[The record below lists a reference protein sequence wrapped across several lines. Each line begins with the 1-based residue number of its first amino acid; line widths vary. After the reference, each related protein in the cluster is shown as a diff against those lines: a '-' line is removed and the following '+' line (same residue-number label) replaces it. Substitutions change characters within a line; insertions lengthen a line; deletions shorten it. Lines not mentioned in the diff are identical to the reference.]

1 MRKKILFHK
10 TLSIILI
17 VLFITLFTFSSV
29 QAYSSYKY
37 NDYMNIIFQ
46 DEQYFDRNTYKNFLN
61 VFNSYTKG
69 LNFNSDY
76 NTIKKQ
82 MITKVLELRKNYP
95 NSATVSNISNKLLN
109 KIINDNSNNSQNLIQ
124 NILNEI
130 ISLFNSS
137 IVMMVPDET
146 VTINSTT
153 ATKLV
158 GDKYNVELSAN
169 IYYANDLN
177 SDGTPKSN
185 KWVVLVHG
193 FMMNGQAI
201 TDALGEMYLEQG
213 YNILAP
219 DLRGAGNTSGNNG
232 MGYLESLDVFDW
244 LTYLNNRYSNNC
256 SQILVHG
263 VSLGGATTL
272 FLSGLEIDG
281 KTIKDKNV
289 IGLVDDCG
297 YTSMTGIIKDL
308 LNTIGDSELVS
319 MILGIFDKD
328 SLSDILTDEQIKEFL
343 ITTVGV
349 GLTEENFDKKQ
360 DAINSLR
367 KCEVPLLIIHGT
379 NDTTVPFKNSDIV
392 YNEAMKISSI
402 PYVQRYIADGEPHA
416 FIVVGNQYNVY
427 EGHVHNFIKEAES
440 IAAGNTSDKE
450 SNYEQEEEK
459 QSSSWD
465 NIIKT
470 LVLFKDMLF

>member
-1 MRKKILFHK
+1 
-10 TLSIILI
+10 
-17 VLFITLFTFSSV
+17 
-29 QAYSSYKY
+29 
-37 NDYMNIIFQ
+37 
-46 DEQYFDRNTYKNFLN
+46 
-61 VFNSYTKG
+61 
-69 LNFNSDY
+69 
-76 NTIKKQ
+76 
-82 MITKVLELRKNYP
+82 
-95 NSATVSNISNKLLN
+95 
-109 KIINDNSNNSQNLIQ
+109 
-124 NILNEI
+124 
-130 ISLFNSS
+130 
-137 IVMMVPDET
+137 MMVPDET
-146 VTINSTT
+146 VTIDSTT

-219 DLRGAGNTSGNNG
+219 DLRGAGNISGSNG

-272 FLSGLEIDG
+272 FLSGLEVNG
-281 KTIKDKNV
+281 QTIKDKNV

-308 LNTIGDSELVS
+308 LNTVGDSELIS

-349 GLTEENFDKKQ
+349 GLTEENFDEKQ

-379 NDTTVPFKNSDIV
+379 NDTTVPFKNSDTV

-402 PYVQRYIADGEPHA
+402 PYVQRFIADGEPHA

-450 SNYEQEEEK
+450 STYEQEEEE
-459 QSSSWD
+459 QSSLWD